1 MHITGIKAG
10 KNKRYLVYGDEQFLF
25 SLYGRELKKYH
36 IREEDEIEDTLIQFV
51 LQEVVFKRAKE
62 RALFLLERRP
72 FSTCMLREK
81 LNQSDYPE
89 TVVEQVILFLQQY
102 HYLDDAEYVSMY
114 VDTYSGKKSRKQI
127 VYDLVRKGI
136 SKDIID
142 LYFEESEYSEREC
155 FEKQFEKYT
164 KGRDLKDRMVKQ
176 KIFRYFY
183 GKGFQISLIEEALKR

>member
-102 HYLDDAEYVSMY
+102 HYLDDAEYVS
-114 VDTYSGKKSRKQI
+114 KQI

-164 KGRDLKDRMVKQ
+164 KGRDLEDRMVKQ

>member
-25 SLYGRELKKYH
+25 SLYGRELKRYH
-36 IREEDEIEDTLIQFV
+36 IREKDEIEDTLIQFI

-72 FSTCMLREK
+72 FSTYMLREK

-127 VYDLVRKGI
+127 VYDLIRKGI

-142 LYFEESEYSEREC
+142 LHFEESEYSEREC

-164 KGRDLKDRMVKQ
+164 KGRDLEDRMVKQ

>member
-164 KGRDLKDRMVKQ
+164 KGRDLEDRMVKQ